1 MQFIK
6 DSSENSH
13 VITGIDE
20 GAIRVDEHIV
30 TSSLVLSASTLDSWP
45 VKHVSE
51 IKLEHW
57 ELILATE
64 PEIILLGTGP
74 TLIFPEPHQLK
85 AAYERQIAEYGR
97 LGGVDERLKETVI
110 LNETDYNPA
119 RDLEID
125 PQISAELEAM
135 NESPFDVDDMVTIEP
150 IEKIEGQ

>member
-13 VITGIDE
+13 VITGIDT

-30 TSSLVLSASTLDSWP
+30 TGSLVLSASTLDSWP

-85 AAYERQIAEYGR
+85 AAYERQI
-97 LGGVDERLKETVI
+97 GVEVMDTEAGCRTYNLLVHERRKVTAALI
-110 LNETDYNPA
+110 LF
-119 RDLEID
+119 
-125 PQISAELEAM
+125 S
-135 NESPFDVDDMVTIEP
+135 
-150 IEKIEGQ
+150 